1 MPNVVF
7 SLTRLT
13 IPVHNTMGLVHTRLI
28 RACHKQLIAE
38 RALPVLKSADPTANQ
53 LSRSP
58 RETPPKSSY
67 NVLTSSSGQEGLGP
81 FIYIS
86 YNKFPY

>member
-38 RALPVLKSADPTANQ
+38 RALPVLKSADPTVNQ
-53 LSRSP
+53 SSHSPCSNALAVGGGSNVNVNRSSR
-58 RETPPKSSY
+58 
-67 NVLTSSSGQEGLGP
+67 
-81 FIYIS
+81 
-86 YNKFPY
+86 